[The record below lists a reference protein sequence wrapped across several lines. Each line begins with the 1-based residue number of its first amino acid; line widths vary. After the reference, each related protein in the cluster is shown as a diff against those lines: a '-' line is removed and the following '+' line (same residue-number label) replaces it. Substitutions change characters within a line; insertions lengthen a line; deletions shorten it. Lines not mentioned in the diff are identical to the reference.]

1 MKSSRAEVQA
11 LQVER
16 QVMETTQ
23 ECLEKVENEYQELKA
38 EKYRLL
44 EKVEELEEQQK
55 IILQASE
62 LHSQEQREKHQVQIY
77 SFTTTLEEARE

>member
-1 MKSSRAEVQA
+1 MKASKAELQA
-11 LQVER
+11 LYKER

-23 ECLEKVENEYQELKA
+23 ECLEKVHNEYQELKV
-38 EKYRLL
+38 EKDRLL

-62 LHSQEQREKHQVQIY
+62 LHSQE
-77 SFTTTLEEARE
+77 